1 MVKANLLAD
10 TIAAIAT
17 PMGAGGIGIVRISG
31 PEAFAVLEAVF
42 SPYGCASAEG
52 LAPRALVLGRLQ
64 HPDGSAIDEILAVRF
79 PAPASYTA
87 EDVAEL
93 HCHGGSTVLR
103 EALHACLAAGAR
115 LAEPGEFTLRA
126 FLNGRLDLSQ
136 AEAVQDII
144 QAKTKPALALA
155 EAQLGGALGR
165 ALQPLE
171 ETLLDLLARLGAAAD
186 FPEEIEAIQ
195 PAALLQ
201 SLQELDAAAAAL
213 LAGAEQGRIY
223 REGLAVVLFGPA
235 NAGKSS
241 LLNALLGEERAIVT
255 AAAGTTRDVIEES
268 LNLSGLPLVL
278 RDTAGL
284 REAKDEAEAI
294 GIGKGQQAAAAAAL
308 LLLVSAADAPLDADQ
323 LAAFLAEHAKQKILL
338 VCNKSDQ
345 SNAAAYARQLRAQA
359 NGLPLLLLSAKTGE
373 GLPALRQAL
382 LDLALD
388 GQAEP
393 TTPLGNVR
401 HQEALLRMREHLHAA
416 IETLKAGLPQ
426 DLAAVDLEEAWQA
439 LGEISGKT
447 AGESVLDA
455 IFSTFCLGK

>member
-17 PMGAGGIGIVRISG
+17 PMGAGGIGIVRVSG
-31 PEAFAVLEAVF
+31 PAAFAVLEAVF
-42 SPYGCASAEG
+42 SPYGGGPAKV
-52 LAPRALVLGRLQ
+52 LAPRSLVLGRLR
-64 HPDGSAIDEILAVRF
+64 HPDGSIIDEILAVRF

-93 HCHGGSTVLR
+93 QCHGGSTVLR

-115 LAEPGEFTLRA
+115 LAQPGEFTLRA

-144 QAKTKPALALA
+144 QAKTKPALDLA
-155 EAQLGGALGR
+155 EAQLAGALAR

-201 SLQELDAAAAAL
+201 SLQKLDADAAAL
-213 LAGAEQGRIY
+213 LVGAEQGRIY

-294 GIGKGQQAAAAAAL
+294 GIGRGQQAAAAAEI

-323 LAAFLAEHAKQKILL
+323 LTTFLAEHAKQKILL
-338 VCNKSDQ
+338 VCNKADQ
-345 SNAAAYARQLRAQA
+345 SNAAYAQQLRMQA
-359 NGLPLLLLSAKTGE
+359 NGLPLLLLSAKTGA

-393 TTPLGNVR
+393 TTPLANAR
-401 HQEALLRMREHLHAA
+401 HQEALLRMREYLHAA
-416 IETLKAGLPQ
+416 IEALEAGLPQ
-426 DLAAVDLEEAWQA
+426 DLAAVDLEDAWQA

>member
-1 MVKANLLAD
+1 MGLND
-10 TIAAIAT
+10 T
-17 PMGAGGIGIVRISG
+17 
-31 PEAFAVLEAVF
+31 
-42 SPYGCASAEG
+42 
-52 LAPRALVLGRLQ
+52 
-64 HPDGSAIDEILAVRF
+64 
-79 PAPASYTA
+79 
-87 EDVAEL
+87 
-93 HCHGGSTVLR
+93 
-103 EALHACLAAGAR
+103 
-115 LAEPGEFTLRA
+115 
-126 FLNGRLDLSQ
+126 
-136 AEAVQDII
+136 
-144 QAKTKPALALA
+144 
-155 EAQLGGALGR
+155 
-165 ALQPLE
+165 
-171 ETLLDLLARLGAAAD
+171 
-186 FPEEIEAIQ
+186 
-195 PAALLQ
+195 PAA
-201 SLQELDAAAAAL
+201 ERVHI
-213 LAGAEQGRIY
+213 GFF
-223 REGLAVVLFGPA
+223 GLR